1 MNKYL
6 TGAFAF
12 ALLLSTS
19 VSLSSC
25 KDEDEVT
32 QTPEQVETKIEAY
45 VSGRVMEMGKPLA
58 DVTVASGDVTA
69 TTDSEGNY
77 TLAIGNAGT
86 VTVTASKEGYMSS
99 SSQVT
104 AVAADVTSLDF
115 ELTPQNA
122 SVSLTPDGGLDLLE
136 SRDEYTTLSF

>member
-77 TLAIGNAGT
+77 N
-86 VTVTASKEGYMSS
+86 
-99 SSQVT
+99 
-104 AVAADVTSLDF
+104 
-115 ELTPQNA
+115 
-122 SVSLTPDGGLDLLE
+122 
-136 SRDEYTTLSF
+136 

>member
-19 VSLSSC
+19 VSLTSC

-32 QTPEQVETKIEAY
+32 PTPEQVETKIEAY
-45 VSGRVMEMGKPLA
+45 VSGRVMEMGKPLTDA
-58 DVTVASGDVTA
+58 TVTSGEVSA
-69 TTDSEGNY
+69 TTDSDGNY

-86 VTVTASKEGYMSS
+86 VTVTATKEGYVSS
-99 SSQVT
+99 SSQATVT
-104 AVAADVTSLDF
+104 ASDVAL
-115 ELTPQNA
+115 
-122 SVSLTPDGGLDLLE
+122 
-136 SRDEYTTLSF
+136 